1 MITAPMPNTVV
12 IGAGPVAVALAGAM
26 RLGGVPVLGL
36 WARHPERAR
45 AAGGIAGVAAFS
57 SAPPDILLEAS
68 TVVLAV
74 RDEAIAEVAS
84 MLVGTGLVTR
94 GHVLIHCSGSIS
106 AEEAFVGVREQ
117 IGGAGVMH
125 PLRAIAD
132 GRTAMRALAGT
143 TFGVEGDDSG
153 KARARALVGAVGGT
167 VLELSGDQI
176 AAYHA
181 AAAVVSNYLVALVD
195 VAAELLAQVGID
207 RAQAVDALLPLA
219 AGTVDNLRERGLPDA
234 LTGPIRRGDKETVV
248 RHLAALEPSTELTE
262 LYRVL
267 GRRVLELSRALGDAP
282 ETQLEA
288 ISKLLRSA
296 RAS

>member
-1 MITAPMPNTVV
+1 MMTAPMPNTLVV
-12 IGAGPVAVALAGAM
+12 GAGPVAVALAGAL

-36 WARHPERAR
+36 WARRADRAR
-45 AAGGIAGVAAFS
+45 AAGVVAGVAAYS
-57 SAPPDILLEAS
+57 SAPPDILLETS

-74 RDEAIAEVAS
+74 RDDAIAEVAA
-84 MLVGTGLVTR
+84 MLVGTGLITR
-94 GHVLIHCSGSIS
+94 RHVFVHCSGSTS
-106 AEEAFVGVREQ
+106 AEEAFAGVREH

-132 GRTAMRALAGT
+132 GRMAMRALAGT
-143 TFGVEGDDSG
+143 TFGVEGDEVG
-153 KARARALVGAVGGT
+153 KARARALVEAIGGT

-195 VAAELLAQVGID
+195 VAAELLAQVGIERD
-207 RAQAVDALLPLA
+207 QAVDALLPLA
-219 AGTVDNLRERGLPDA
+219 AGTVDNLRARGLPDA

-248 RHLAALEPSTELTE
+248 RHLRALEPSSELTE

-267 GRRVLELSRALGDAP
+267 GRRVLELSRTLGDAP
-282 ETQLEA
+282 EPQLEA
-288 ISKLLRSA
+288 ISQLLRA
-296 RAS
+296 AKAS